1 MCNGVNI
8 SDFDYQLPPEL
19 IAQFPAKSRDQ
30 SRLLIIERKTE
41 RLVHSTFKEIINF
54 LHPGDA
60 LVLNDT
66 KVKPVRLIGQIG
78 NRSIAVLLAEK
89 LEKNLYAV
97 KAKPASWLKPGT
109 VINFNGGRLKAICR
123 QNNLTE
129 NRESRI
135 LEFNCSEDLEKIIEK
150 IGLMPLP
157 PYIKRPVEDLDK
169 LRYQTVY
176 AKNAGAI
183 ASPTA
188 GLHFTEQILEQIS
201 QKKIRIVYLTLHVGL
216 GTFSPIKTQDPA
228 EHKMHKEYFNLPVQS
243 AKLLEKVKSEGSKIC
258 AVGTTVCRVLES
270 CAQKGK
276 DKLQLQAKA
285 GLTDLFICP
294 PFEFK
299 ATDILLTNFHLP
311 KTTLFLLVCA
321 FAGKGLMR
329 HVYEEAV
336 KKRYRFYSYGDCMLI
351 I

>member
-1 MCNGVNI
+1 MNI

-78 NRSIAVLLAEK
+78 NRLIDVLLAEK

-97 KAKPASWLKPGT
+97 KAKPAFWLKPGT

-129 NRESRI
+129 NKESKI
-135 LEFNCSEDLEKIIEK
+135 LEFNCQEDLEKIIEK

-201 QKKIRIVYLTLHVGL
+201 QKKIRIMYLTLHVGL

-276 DKLQLQAKA
+276 DKLQLQAKT
-285 GLTDLFICP
+285 GFTDLFICP